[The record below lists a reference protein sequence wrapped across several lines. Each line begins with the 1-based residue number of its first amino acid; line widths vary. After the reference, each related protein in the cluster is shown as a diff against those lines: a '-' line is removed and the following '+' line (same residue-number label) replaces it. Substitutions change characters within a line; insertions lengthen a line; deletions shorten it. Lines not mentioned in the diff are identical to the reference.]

1 MKIAIFH
8 NLPSGGA
15 KRALYTFSKFLTK
28 SGHTVEVFVPSTAN
42 ESYLP
47 LKDVAR
53 EVNVFDVKRTI
64 SGLISSELRNYP
76 LSMSADLERVERNIA
91 DTINGQDFDVVLCEQ
106 DIYTIS
112 PYFLKYSKKPTI
124 YYCQQ
129 PARNQDAALR
139 DIARTELFPRLQTLR
154 GRIID
159 YCINRQVPKI
169 DKKNASFAEH
179 ILANSYFSRESIL
192 RSYGRN
198 SFVSYLGVDT
208 EIFKPLG
215 IPNEDFV
222 LSVGRLV
229 PSKGFDFIVRSL
241 GTIHAKIRPKLVVVS
256 DEIDIHFK
264 NSLEQRAQK
273 IGVDLRIESL
283 IADDELVSLYNKAQL
298 VLYAP
303 YLEPFGLVPL
313 EAMACGTPVVA
324 VKEGG
329 VRESVIHNKT
339 GILTQRDEHM
349 FGHAVI
355 GLLSS
360 AEKISDMSQNAI
372 ECIEDYWTTEKAGK
386 RLMWHIHRVIDE
398 GEHRY
403 HKLNPRQPASL
414 KIFPKNP

>member
-1 MKIAIFH
+1 MKVAIFH

-15 KRALYTFSKFLTK
+15 KRALYNFSKFLTK
-28 SGHTVEVFVPSTAN
+28 SDHTVEVFVPSTAN

-47 LKDVAR
+47 LKDVVSA
-53 EVNVFDVKRTI
+53 VSVFDVKRTI

-91 DTINGQDFDVVLCEQ
+91 ETINGQDFDVVLCEQ

-129 PARNQDAALR
+129 PARNQDPALR
-139 DIARTELFPRLQTLR
+139 DIARTELLLRPQSLR
-154 GRIID
+154 GRVID
-159 YCINRQVPKI
+159 YCIDRRVPKI
-169 DKKNASFAEH
+169 DKKNASFAKH

-192 RSYGRN
+192 RSYGLN
-198 SFVSYLGVDT
+198 SFVSYLGIDT

-215 IPNEDFV
+215 IPKQDFV
-222 LSVGRLV
+222 LSVGRLI
-229 PSKGFDFIVRSL
+229 PRKGFDFVVRSL
-241 GTIHAKIRPKLVVVS
+241 GTINSKIRPKLIVVS
-256 DEIDIHFK
+256 DEIDIRFK
-264 NSLEQRAQK
+264 NSLEQLAQR

-283 IADDELVSLYNKAQL
+283 IADEGLVSLYNKAQL

-349 FGHAVI
+349 FAEAVME
-355 GLLSS
+355 LLSNE
-360 AEKISDMSQNAI
+360 AKIRDLSQNAI
-372 ECIEDYWTTEKAGK
+372 ECIEDYWTIERAGK
-386 RLMWHIHRVIDE
+386 RLMGHINRVVDE
-398 GEHRY
+398 GEQRY
-403 HKLNPRQPASL
+403 QTN
-414 KIFPKNP
+414 